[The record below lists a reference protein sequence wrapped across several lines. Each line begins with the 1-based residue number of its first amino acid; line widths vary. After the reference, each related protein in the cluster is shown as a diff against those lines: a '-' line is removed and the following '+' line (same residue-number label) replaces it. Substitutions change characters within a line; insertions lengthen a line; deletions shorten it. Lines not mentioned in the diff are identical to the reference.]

1 MLRQGRE
8 KEVRKTCEPK
18 MFPSRRWICR
28 PFFFSSCFLA
38 FHVFCIVIRKAIL
51 KRWFWE
57 RCFWWLSEDVC
68 FRAMQP
74 PSRVQDAGG
83 RASLCAW
90 ERWAW
95 PLDSSPVIA
104 LTSDPPGTI
113 SIPNTQPVRHN
124 VWWKIEFLGL
134 MLGWK
139 MTHESPEREQSW
151 RNLGIYN
158 PVSRLGVWTLHNFD
172 RWFSWETFSFHLILG
187 S

>member
-90 ERWAW
+90 ER
-95 PLDSSPVIA
+95 
-104 LTSDPPGTI
+104 
-113 SIPNTQPVRHN
+113 
-124 VWWKIEFLGL
+124 
-134 MLGWK
+134 
-139 MTHESPEREQSW
+139 
-151 RNLGIYN
+151 
-158 PVSRLGVWTLHNFD
+158 
-172 RWFSWETFSFHLILG
+172 
-187 S
+187 